1 MRCAVYVQARF
12 GWQISDERSALTT
25 GPKYHRMA
33 MYTNEPDAPT
43 RRATPVERLRCTKLS
58 EHGLRPGGG
67 SAPFPLHAQMAGG
80 GRRIGGVASA
90 AGAPAPDA
98 QQTRASAPAADED
111 LTPGLTA
118 EEEASELSI
127 ALRFA
132 LRLRDPGA
140 APHGAQTQAEAQA
153 PVGSCG

>member
-1 MRCAVYVQARF
+1 MRCAVCVQARF

-80 GRRIGGVASA
+80 GRRIGGDASA

-98 QQTRASAPAADED
+98 QQPVASAPAADED

-132 LRLRDPGA
+132 LRLRDPAA
-140 APHGAQTQAEAQA
+140 APHGAQPQAEAQA